1 MLSVPVC
8 HKLGTA
14 LYSHSQ
20 LGTLL
25 GESGGSVPLPR
36 SVQLWTSKGGVADVV
51 TRHHDY
57 PGLST
62 TSHPSMYLIMCSLII
77 LRDVYNVYQGISFFS
92 QFPDD

>member
-36 SVQLWTSKGGVADVV
+36 SVQLWTSKGGVADVLV
-51 TRHHDY
+51 
-57 PGLST
+57 
-62 TSHPSMYLIMCSLII
+62 LILTPF
-77 LRDVYNVYQGISFFS
+77 LH
-92 QFPDD
+92 